1 MTGLDHDAPLLKIGA
16 FSRAAT
22 LSVKALRFYHE
33 IGLLVPDTVDPLTGY
48 RSYSTGQLLDAAV
61 IRRLRDLGVGL
72 DDIRTVLDAR
82 DPEVT
87 GKVLDQ
93 HRAALEAQVA
103 SMQDAIDGL
112 YAGRSTPALL
122 TGVHERREP
131 ARTVLELEG
140 RTTPDAL
147 FPFITHAVTVLT
159 DAATGSG
166 AVVSGPLGACYPTQL
181 DDEQEVQVFLPVSH
195 ARLLDPAARA
205 AGVRTSILPAVDAA
219 VVLLHGSYEL
229 LEEVYR
235 ELGVWVAA
243 HAEPSEGPVREHYLV
258 GPLDTDEPDRWRT
271 EIVWPLRT
279 GGLR

>member
-1 MTGLDHDAPLLKIGA
+1 MTDEHLLRIGA
-16 FSRAAT
+16 FSRAAS

-61 IRRLRDLGVGL
+61 VRRLRELDVGL

-87 GKVLDQ
+87 RKVLDQ
-93 HRAALEAQVA
+93 HRAVLQAQVM
-103 SMQDAIDGL
+103 SLQDALDEL

-122 TGVHERREP
+122 TGVHERHEP
-131 ARTVLELEG
+131 ARTVLELPG
-140 RTTPDAL
+140 RMTPDSL
-147 FPFITHAVTVLT
+147 FPFITHAVGVLT
-159 DAATGSG
+159 DAATASG
-166 AVVSGPLGACYPTQL
+166 AVVCGPLGGCYPTQV
-181 DDEQEVQVFLPVSH
+181 DDEQEVQVFLPVSG

-205 AGVRTSILPAVDAA
+205 AGVRSSVLPAVDAA

-229 LEEVYR
+229 LEEMYR

-243 HAEPSEGPVREHYLV
+243 HGEPSEGPVREHYLV
-258 GPLDTDEPDRWRT
+258 SPLDTDEPDRWRT